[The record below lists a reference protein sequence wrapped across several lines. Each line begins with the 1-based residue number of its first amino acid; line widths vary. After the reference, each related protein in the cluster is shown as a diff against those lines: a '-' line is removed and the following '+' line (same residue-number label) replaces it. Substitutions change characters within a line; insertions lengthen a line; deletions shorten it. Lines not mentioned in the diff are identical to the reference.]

1 MAQTIRKW
9 TTHDLPVIQ
18 NVLWKTWMEA
28 YSSFLPESDL
38 KSYFSE
44 HYDLE
49 ALTELFNNPLVSGY
63 VAEVDGSVVGFMR
76 TTKDWEENK
85 FYVSSVY
92 ILPPFQKKGL
102 GLALMKKAAEE
113 AASSHLD
120 RVWVGVMVQNRDA
133 RQWYERMGY
142 VVMRTEPFT
151 MGAST
156 VEHDIGYI
164 PIESILQQTSRP
176 VVPG

>member
-92 ILPPFQKKGL
+92 ILPPFQKRGL
-102 GLALMKKAAEE
+102 
-113 AASSHLD
+113 SHR
-120 RVWVGVMVQNRDA
+120 RVYMA
-133 RQWYERMGY
+133 R
-142 VVMRTEPFT
+142 
-151 MGAST
+151 
-156 VEHDIGYI
+156 
-164 PIESILQQTSRP
+164 
-176 VVPG
+176 